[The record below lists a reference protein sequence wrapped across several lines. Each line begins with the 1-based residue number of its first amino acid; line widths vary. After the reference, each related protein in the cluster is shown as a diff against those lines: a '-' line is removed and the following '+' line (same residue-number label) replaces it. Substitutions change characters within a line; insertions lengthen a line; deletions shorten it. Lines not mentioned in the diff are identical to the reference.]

1 MSGSLCECGHP
12 KDGHA
17 DCGTGPCRSN
27 VSLALWHD
35 SNDRKVT
42 PCRCRSYFEPVETQE
57 VETNG

>member
-1 MSGSLCECGHP
+1 MAERASLCECGHP

-42 PCRCRSYFEPVETQE
+42 PCRCRSYHVPVET
-57 VETNG
+57 